1 MSDLARDQS
10 LTEAE
15 RLQGQILNVTT
26 ERIENHRAQL
36 TVEIETEELEA
47 AKRTAAR
54 KISRHVR
61 IRGFRKGKAPYRLVA
76 QTVGEGAILEEA
88 VETLGDNLYKQALEE
103 SQVTPYGPG
112 AFDDF
117 QLEPAPT
124 FVFSVPLQPEVDLKA
139 YQDVRIDFDATEVSD
154 VEVEQALKQ
163 LRLRA
168 VEVLDDSVAV
178 AAPGNRV
185 TIAVESEF
193 VDGEPHDAV
202 GDGDSEAGLQDGLT
216 SANANDNDD
225 AADADQPAPYIP
237 RKGDSFVSDE
247 NATIILDPNEDPFT
261 HGFVEHLIGVE
272 QGATIEFELTIP
284 EDDADETIIGRR
296 VSFDVTLNKIED
308 ISIPEL
314 DDEFARRVSRNRG
327 DIEMDL
333 AGLRAATKE
342 ELYRSALS
350 QAKSEYCSQVLEE
363 IVAGAEIDFPEMML
377 EQQIDGMISDFER
390 NLSQQ
395 RISLDDFY
403 RLTNSD
409 KDELR
414 ESHRED
420 AENSLRHSLVLR
432 EIVNAQDIVISDEDI
447 EARLEA
453 VMSGY
458 GSSPEIRKLFDTPE
472 MRENIRQELVMSHA
486 NEHLYAIGSGEDPA
500 VAVEALRKQNADE
513 AQRANERRARLL
525 QYQAEDEAAA
535 ADLASEDQDD
545 AAAAGDP
552 PEPEDS
558 LAASATADSFESEP
572 TQAS

>member
-1 MSDLARDQS
+1 MNL
-10 LTEAE
+10 
-15 RLQGQILNVTT
+15 TT

-36 TVEIETEELEA
+36 TVEIETEELED

-54 KISRHVR
+54 KISRQVR
-61 IRGFRKGKAPYRLVA
+61 IKGFRKGKAPYRLVA

-103 SQVTPYGPG
+103 SQVAPYGPG
-112 AFDDF
+112 AFDNF

-139 YQDVRIDFDATEVSD
+139 YQDVRLDFDLPDVSD
-154 VEVEQALKQ
+154 DEVEQALKQ
-163 LRLRA
+163 LQQRA

-178 AAPGNRV
+178 AATGHRV

-193 VDGEPHDAV
+193 VDGEPQDDSAE
-202 GDGDSEAGLQDGLT
+202 GDGDAGLQDGLT
-216 SANANDNDD
+216 SANASEDD
-225 AADADQPAPYIP
+225 DPADADADDPADDDQPAPYIP

-261 HGFVEHLIGVE
+261 HGFVECLIGVE
-272 QGATIEFELTIP
+272 LGATVEFELTIP
-284 EDDADETIIGRR
+284 DDDADETIIGRR
-296 VSFDVTLNKIED
+296 VSFDVTLNKIEA
-308 ISIPEL
+308 ISIPDL

-327 DIEMDL
+327 DMELDM
-333 AGLRAATKE
+333 AGLRAVTKE
-342 ELYRSALS
+342 ELSRSALS
-350 QAKSEYCSQVLEE
+350 QAKSEYCNRVLEE
-363 IVAGAEIDFPEMML
+363 IVAGAEIDFPDMML
-377 EQQIDGMISDFER
+377 DQQIDGMISEFER

-395 RISLDDFY
+395 RISLDDYY

-414 ESHRED
+414 ARHRES

-432 EIVNAQDIVISDEDI
+432 EIVSAQDITIGDEDI

-472 MRENIRQELVMSHA
+472 MRDNMRQDLVMSHA
-486 NEHLYAIGSGEDPA
+486 NEHLYAIGRGEDPA
-500 VAVEALRKQNADE
+500 AAVEAMRKQNAEE
-513 AQRANERRARLL
+513 AQRASERRERLL

-535 ADLASEDQDD
+535 ASLESEELDD
-545 AAAAGDP
+545 TAGDGDSA
-552 PEPEDS
+552 EPDG
-558 LAASATADSFESEP
+558 AQTASVSADSPGSEQ

>member
-1 MSDLARDQS
+1 MNL
-10 LTEAE
+10 
-15 RLQGQILNVTT
+15 TT

-36 TVEIETEELEA
+36 TVEIETEELED

-54 KISRHVR
+54 KISRQVR

-103 SQVTPYGPG
+103 SQVAPYGPG
-112 AFDDF
+112 AFDNF

-139 YQDVRIDFDATEVSD
+139 YQDVRLDFDLPDVSD
-154 VEVEQALKQ
+154 DEVEQALKQ
-163 LRLRA
+163 LQQRA

-178 AAPGNRV
+178 AAPGHRV

-193 VDGEPHDAV
+193 VDGEPQDHSAE
-202 GDGDSEAGLQDGLT
+202 GDSDAGLQDGLT
-216 SANANDNDD
+216 GANASEDD
-225 AADADQPAPYIP
+225 DPADADQPAPYIP

-261 HGFVEHLIGVE
+261 HGFVECLIGVE
-272 QGATIEFELTIP
+272 RGATVEFELTIP
-284 EDDADETIIGRR
+284 DDDADETIIGRR
-296 VSFDVTLNKIED
+296 VSFDVTLNKIEA
-308 ISIPEL
+308 ISMPDL

-327 DIEMDL
+327 DSALDM
-333 AGLRAATKE
+333 AGLRAVTKE
-342 ELYRSALS
+342 ELLRSALS
-350 QAKSEYCSQVLEE
+350 QAKSEYCNRVLEE
-363 IVAGAEIDFPEMML
+363 IVASAEIDFPDMML
-377 EQQIDGMISDFER
+377 DQQIDGMISEFER

-395 RISLDDFY
+395 RISLDDYY

-414 ESHRED
+414 ARHRES

-432 EIVNAQDIVISDEDI
+432 EVVSAQDITISDEEI

-472 MRENIRQELVMSHA
+472 MRDNMRQDLVMSHA
-486 NEHLYAIGSGEDPA
+486 NEHLYAIGRGEDPA
-500 VAVEALRKQNADE
+500 AAVEAMRMQNAEE
-513 AQRANERRARLL
+513 AQRASERRERLL

-535 ADLASEDQDD
+535 ASLQSEELDD
-545 AAAAGDP
+545 AAGEGDSA
-552 PEPEDS
+552 EPDD
-558 LAASATADSFESEP
+558 AQTASVSADSPGSEQ